1 MPEKSYTLISDN
13 NKNIYL
19 IKILNHKIENMSD
32 NDEIKKLFNMES
44 KNGIKNQI
52 FESYDMYLNTKYE
65 IKINEK
71 TLDRVKNYFR

>member
-1 MPEKSYTLISDN
+1 
-13 NKNIYL
+13 
-19 IKILNHKIENMSD
+19 MSD